1 MEKGWIKLCIIIT
14 IMPQTISEY
23 IFWRNF
29 MVCDG
34 TKRVVIIKNIS
45 SNIVEEAILVLKDRK
60 SDKDKNKNVIITS
73 ANSSKKVNNYLLR
86 EAEDIINNYIRERDL
101 KGGFVNELNL
111 RPLNP
116 KRKFFTNVVIN
127 TVLVASIAL
136 LLFLVTKIL

>member
-1 MEKGWIKLCIIIT
+1 
-14 IMPQTISEY
+14 
-23 IFWRNF
+23 

-60 SDKDKNKNVIITS
+60 SDKDKNRNVIITS
-73 ANSSKKVNNYLLR
+73 ANSSKKVNNYMLR
-86 EAEDIINNYIRERDL
+86 EAEDIINNYIKERDL
-101 KGGFVNELNL
+101 KGGFVSELNL

-127 TVLVASIAL
+127 TALVASIAL